1 MLGRQRMF
9 TYQIRSREYELNIQ
23 KKALGV
29 WSLFTQ
35 RQMHSSWT
43 YTIQSA
49 ICLKQKS
56 GSKKY
61 IISIMA
67 HARNQYWR
75 EVASLYAQEKSLIH
89 AKT

>member
-1 MLGRQRMF
+1 MKMLLLGRQRRF

-29 WSLFTQ
+29 LSLFTQ
-35 RQMHSSWT
+35 QQMHSCWT
-43 YTIQSA
+43 HTIQGA

-61 IISIMA
+61 ITSITA

-75 EVASLYAQEKSLIH
+75 
-89 AKT
+89 